1 MPDTKQ
7 GNNYENQNQNIAFM
21 ALTISFT
28 CMITKLQNVQCRF
41 ELQLDEN
48 RERVDS
54 HLFILLI

>member
-28 CMITKLQNVQCRF
+28 CMITKLQNVQYIF